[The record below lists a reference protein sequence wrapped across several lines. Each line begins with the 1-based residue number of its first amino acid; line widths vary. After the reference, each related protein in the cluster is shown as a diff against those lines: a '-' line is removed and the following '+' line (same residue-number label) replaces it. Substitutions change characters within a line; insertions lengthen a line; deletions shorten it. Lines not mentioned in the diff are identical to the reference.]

1 MMVLMNEIILGTV
14 AAVIGAA
21 LGSFAGAQVWRLRA
35 RQLVEEKQAGEKVDA
50 KEYKRL
56 LPLTKQSVLTDR
68 SIDLDTGK
76 QLKWYDII
84 PVISWLML
92 RGKSRY
98 SGKPIGLTELLLEV
112 GMAAVFALSVL
123 FWPAPLDQPLEI
135 VKLLVWLAALVPLAI
150 NFVYDIR
157 WMALISYCNWLII
170 VLGLVYAGVTVFQ
183 AGDWAVAAL
192 SVVSSVLILGGLY
205 GLLWLVSRGKWVG
218 DGDIYLGAGLG
229 LLLADWRAALVGLF
243 LANLIGTL
251 IVLPGLVTGKL
262 ARKSQV
268 PFGPLLI
275 AGCVLAWFVGVPVV
289 DWYQSL
295 LLIP

>member
-14 AAVIGAA
+14 AAVTGAA

-56 LPLTKQSVLTDR
+56 LPLTKQSLLTDR
-68 SIDLDTGK
+68 SIDLDTGE
-76 QLKWYDII
+76 QLKWYDMI
-84 PVISWLML
+84 PVISWLVL

-135 VKLLVWLAALVPLAI
+135 VKLLLWLAALVPLAI

-157 WMALISYCNWLII
+157 WMVLISYCNWLII
-170 VLGLVYAGVTVFQ
+170 ALGLGYAGVTVYQ
-183 AGDWAVAAL
+183 AGDWVAAAL

-229 LLLADWRAALVGLF
+229 LFLADWRAALVGLF

-275 AGCVLAWFVGVPVV
+275 AGCVLAWFVGVPIVE
-289 DWYQSL
+289 WYQSL

>member
-14 AAVIGAA
+14 AAVTGAA

-76 QLKWYDII
+76 QLKWYDMI

-112 GMAAVFALSVL
+112 SMAAIFALSVL

-135 VKLLVWLAALVPLAI
+135 VKLLLWLAALVPLAI

-170 VLGLVYAGVTVFQ
+170 ALGLVYAGVTVYQ
-183 AGDWAVAAL
+183 AGDWVAAAL
-192 SVVSSVLILGGLY
+192 SVASSVLILGGLY

-229 LLLADWRAALVGLF
+229 LFLADWRAALVGLF

-275 AGCVLAWFVGVPVV
+275 AGCVLAWFVGVPIVE
-289 DWYQSL
+289 WYQSL

>member
-1 MMVLMNEIILGTV
+1 MNEIILGTV

-56 LPLTKQSVLTDR
+56 LPLTKQSLLTDR
-68 SIDLDTGK
+68 SIDLDTGE
-76 QLKWYDII
+76 QLKWYDMI
-84 PVISWLML
+84 PVISWLVL

-98 SGKPIGLTELLLEV
+98 SGKPIGLAELLLEV

-135 VKLLVWLAALVPLAI
+135 IKLLVWLAALVPLAI

-157 WMALISYCNWLII
+157 WMVLISYCNWLII
-170 VLGLVYAGVTVFQ
+170 ALGLVYAGVTVYQ
-183 AGDWAVAAL
+183 AGDWVAATL

-229 LLLADWRAALVGLF
+229 LFLADWRAALVGLF

-275 AGCVLAWFVGVPVV
+275 AGCVLAWFVGVPIVE
-289 DWYQSL
+289 WYQSL

>member
-1 MMVLMNEIILGTV
+1 MNEIILGTI

-56 LPLTKQSVLTDR
+56 LPLTKQSLLTDR
-68 SIDLDTGK
+68 SIDLDTGE
-76 QLKWYDII
+76 QLKWYDMI

-112 GMAAVFALSVL
+112 GMAVVFTLSVL

-135 VKLLVWLAALVPLAI
+135 VKLLLWLAALVPLAI

-229 LLLADWRAALVGLF
+229 LFLADWRAALVGLF

-275 AGCVLAWFVGVPVV
+275 AGCVLAWFVGVPIVE
-289 DWYQSL
+289 WYQSL